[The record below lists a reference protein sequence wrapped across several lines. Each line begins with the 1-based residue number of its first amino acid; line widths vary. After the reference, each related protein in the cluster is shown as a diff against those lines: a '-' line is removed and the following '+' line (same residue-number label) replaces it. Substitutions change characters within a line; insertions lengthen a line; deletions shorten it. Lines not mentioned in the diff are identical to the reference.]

1 VAGLRYQTRTDRL
14 LRRLQTRGVRLGVY
28 GSSRAWLW
36 IAVGAWALR
45 RVRRAVGS
53 ESALVYRGEL
63 RPGEVLQ
70 IGHLTETYEG
80 KRVRSKRRKIR
91 A

>member
-1 VAGLRYQTRTDRL
+1 MAGLRYQTRTDRL

>member
-70 IGHLTETYEG
+70 IGHLTETYQG

>member
-45 RVRRAVGS
+45 RVRRVVGS

-70 IGHLTETYEG
+70 IGHLTETYQG

>member
-1 VAGLRYQTRTDRL
+1 VAGLRHQTRTDRL
-14 LRRLQTRGVRLGVY
+14 LRRVQTRGVRRGIF
-28 GSSRAWLW
+28 GSSRAWFW
-36 IAVGAWALR
+36 IAVGAWGLR
-45 RVRRAVGS
+45 GVRRAVGS

-70 IGHLTETYEG
+70 IGHLTETYQG